1 MRSVARL
8 MLAVSASAALLLG
21 AAVARAQATDAAQA
35 AGAGQSA
42 GERGLAAGDCRMAAE
57 GFAAD
62 ARSSRDPALAYR
74 ATEIAKACE
83 HLPAA
88 WQSAQR
94 LLELDP
100 ENVDALRLVATVA
113 LETARYDDARRLFG
127 GLLSKPDVEP

>member
-83 HLPAA
+83 HIA
-88 WQSAQR
+88 WNDVYR
-94 LLELDP
+94 
-100 ENVDALRLVATVA
+100 NGIVC
-113 LETARYDDARRLFG
+113 RRCFIILYR
-127 GLLSKPDVEP
+127 SDIS